1 MEINMYDIVTIGEM
15 VIDFLPGKEKGS
27 YLRNAGGA
35 PANVAIAAV
44 RNGLKAGMYCKVG
57 NDDFG
62 KFLLDTLKNEGVDA
76 LSPEMTD
83 RAVTT
88 MAFVSLDD
96 NGERSFTFSRKPG
109 ADMMLSSSEISEDLI
124 KGSRLVHGGSFSLSE
139 GDAKDAT
146 IKALKEAHEAG
157 KLVSFDINYRNVAW
171 KDDKQKCAEE
181 VGKILPFVDFL
192 KISDE
197 EIDMVGGRENIPE
210 LMRKN
215 DLSVVVETLGGE
227 GAECFYKDGSFV
239 HHGYPVESGMI
250 ADTTGAG
257 DAFWGGFLSRILIL
271 GVDKVGDITENTLKD
286 ALDYGNISG
295 SLCVRS
301 KGALASLPDRA
312 GIEAVRKE
320 AGVSFVRN

>member
-1 MEINMYDIVTIGEM
+1 MENDMYDIVTIGEM

-62 KFLLDTLKNEGVDA
+62 RFLLSTLKKEGVDA

-83 RAVTT
+83 SAVTT

-109 ADMMLSSSEISEDLI
+109 ADMMLKSSEISDEVI
-124 KGSRLVHGGSFSLSE
+124 KTAKLVHGGSFSLSE
-139 GDAKDAT
+139 GDAKEAT
-146 IKALKEAHEAG
+146 VSALKKANEAG
-157 KLVSFDINYRNVAW
+157 RLVSFDINYRNVAW
-171 KDDKQKCAEE
+171 KDDKEKCAEE
-181 VGKILPFVDFL
+181 VGKILPFVDLL

-197 EIDMVGGRENIPE
+197 EIDMVGGREGIPE
-210 LMRKN
+210 LMKKN
-215 DLSVVVETLGGE
+215 GLSVVIETLGGD
-227 GAECFYKDGSFV
+227 GAECFFKGGSVV

-271 GVDKVGDITENTLKD
+271 GVNKAEDITEEILKD

-301 KGALASLPDRA
+301 KGAIASLPDRA
-312 GIEAVRKE
+312 GIEAFRKE
-320 AGVSFVRN
+320 AGVSFGEN